1 MNKKVNTVLFILGAT
16 IFNIITMI
24 LILVVGLALISVF
37 VGENIGA
44 GVAQILFLLLFVGS
58 IAGAFFLYHRAVKLL
73 SRKIDMEKYFHPIF
87 TRFKK

>member
-44 GVAQILFLLLFVGS
+44 AVAQFLFLLLFVGS